1 MDNATLSMQVSATEP
16 GLDVLVRLNNIDIFQ
31 GTPGVDPVII
41 KHEFDD
47 SDIEYTLC
55 IELSGKTTD
64 HTKVDENG
72 NIIKDVLV
80 RVSDV
85 KLEDIDVSQIMFQ
98 KAEYHHSFNGT
109 QNKIVDSFHGIMG
122 CNGQV
127 IFKFQAPV
135 YLWLL
140 DNM

>member
-16 GLDVLVRLNNIDIFQ
+16 GLDVFIRLNNVDIFQ
-31 GTPGVDPVII
+31 GQPGVNPITV

-47 SDIEYTLC
+47 SNIEYTLI
-55 IELSGKTTD
+55 IELSGKTVD
-64 HTKVDENG
+64 HTKVDELG

-80 RVSDV
+80 TVSDF
-85 KLEDIDVSQIMFQ
+85 KLEDIDVSHIVLQ
-98 KAEYHHSFNGT
+98 KAEYHHNFNGT
-109 QNKIVDSFHGIMG
+109 QNNIIDSFHGTIG

-127 IFKFQAPV
+127 VLKFQAPV

-140 DNM
+140 ENM